1 MASSQLQETGRWP
14 ARSKKVWRHPHP
26 QLTHA
31 RLQTT
36 KRASPLNGRRRPS
49 LKKNNHSQKNPVGI
63 VADQNTQGLTALQKR
78 KSAINVARLATLA
91 VFVEANLSVL
101 VEALIEVAPN
111 QEGVVMSNQ
120 MKLVYALDGYQR
132 NVEDAHGRGQR
143 TCLRSDVAELLPDV

>member
-1 MASSQLQETGRWP
+1 M
-14 ARSKKVWRHPHP
+14 
-26 QLTHA
+26 
-31 RLQTT
+31 
-36 KRASPLNGRRRPS
+36 
-49 LKKNNHSQKNPVGI
+49 GI
-63 VADQNTQGLTALQKR
+63 VAAQNTQGLTALQKR

-132 NVEDAHGRGQR
+132 NVEDAHGQGQR
-143 TCLRSDVAELLPDV
+143 TYLRSDAAELLSDV

>member
-1 MASSQLQETGRWP
+1 M
-14 ARSKKVWRHPHP
+14 
-26 QLTHA
+26 
-31 RLQTT
+31 
-36 KRASPLNGRRRPS
+36 
-49 LKKNNHSQKNPVGI
+49 GI

-132 NVEDAHGRGQR
+132 NVEDAH
-143 TCLRSDVAELLPDV
+143 S